1 MGRQEDGFVDV
12 SVIGVNKQRTHN
24 PSPNMLLYDV
34 YLEMSTTPPSMW
46 ANILEEEHRFPRSSL
61 WRRARVEGKYIVV
74 HCPLNEVA
82 DHLEYL
88 KEDVKNAN
96 KKYLEWMERELARQ
110 KALAERKANEEK
122 RKNDLLDSLDFD

>member
-1 MGRQEDGFVDV
+1 MGQQVNGFVDV
-12 SVIGVNKQRTHN
+12 AMVGVDKNRTQNPNPNK
-24 PSPNMLLYDV
+24 LLYDV

-46 ANILEEEHRFPRSSL
+46 ANILEEEHRFPRISL

-96 KKYLEWMERELARQ
+96 IKYLEWLEKELARQ
-110 KALAERKANEEK
+110 RDLAERKANEEK